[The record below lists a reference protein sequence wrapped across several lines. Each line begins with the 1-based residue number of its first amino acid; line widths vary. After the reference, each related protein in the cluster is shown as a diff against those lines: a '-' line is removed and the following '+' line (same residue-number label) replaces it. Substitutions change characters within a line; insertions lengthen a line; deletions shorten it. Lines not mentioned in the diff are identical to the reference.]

1 MARRTTHRERL
12 AAAATAAV
20 AAARVADLPVS
31 DLPLVSAVISAGG
44 EPDDGVAIAAPQ
56 LAPVSE
62 EPVSE
67 EPTDDTPRML
77 GDEPEEVTLLLE
89 TAADIDDAKFDLED
103 STSET
108 IVGLARQIGAA
119 AALRDVFDGLLAGV
133 TRPAPA
139 AAIPAPVPAAA
150 EQPKLPRGAKYA
162 MTDWVA
168 PLVPNPK
175 KPGTEAWSCF
185 EYYGRGTTVQA
196 YLEDSRMSRR
206 RAREALQWDLARKLV
221 GIVPR
226 PASAGEAQ

>member
-1 MARRTTHRERL
+1 
-12 AAAATAAV
+12 
-20 AAARVADLPVS
+20 
-31 DLPLVSAVISAGG
+31 
-44 EPDDGVAIAAPQ
+44 
-56 LAPVSE
+56 
-62 EPVSE
+62 
-67 EPTDDTPRML
+67 ML